1 MFSELVELTTNTD
14 ARYASSSELQFLKDY
29 LEEVDIRVNAYT
41 KIRDNAEEIADKVAE
56 EKRKLNPKFEDW
68 YGICK
73 RDFFDLLRYLAAS
86 MLFDDLERLRNG
98 MLIWY
103 KTIVRAYNYDQD
115 SDETYLVV
123 QEIIKGYLSP
133 EEFKYILPVLQVN
146 HIILAS

>member
-14 ARYASSSELQFLKDY
+14 ARYASNAELQFLKDY
-29 LEEVDIRVNAYT
+29 LEEVDIRISAYN
-41 KIRDNAEEIADKVAE
+41 KLRDNAEEIAEKVAE
-56 EKRKLNPKFEDW
+56 EKRKLNPKFKDW
-68 YGICK
+68 YSICK
-73 RDFFDLLRYLAAS
+73 RDFFDLLRYLAAT

-103 KTIVRAYNYDQD
+103 KTIVRAYNYDED
-115 SDETYLVV
+115 VDETYLVV

-133 EEFKYILPVLQVN
+133 EEFEYILPVLQAN